1 MSFLLCWRFDH
12 PYSTP
17 NPAEK
22 VPPIAYLRRS
32 SRSSFVQSPSGIFQI
47 VSLGSPVNRGNLP
60 SSRRLDASPL
70 ASREMDISAKRAGK
84 ACLEVLQED
93 YLPPKKEAPFEIV
106 LRRGMCPGAA
116 FTGVQAV

>member
-1 MSFLLCWRFDH
+1 
-12 PYSTP
+12 
-17 NPAEK
+17 
-22 VPPIAYLRRS
+22 
-32 SRSSFVQSPSGIFQI
+32 
-47 VSLGSPVNRGNLP
+47 
-60 SSRRLDASPL
+60 
-70 ASREMDISAKRAGK
+70 MDISAKRAGK